1 MKVSVFQRF
10 ALWSLLA
17 ASVVLTGCAGIAK
30 VNPTRTEIMFT
41 YSVSPGA
48 DGTTTTKTD
57 KCTFRKQVSFEQAQ
71 AYEKDPALLVPH
83 NACKEFDKVD
93 GFGQLAL
100 HGSPTLAGELTKI
113 GTAAVANGGINYL
126 VQTALQKQ
134 QAKNCRNGGCITTVN
149 QNNNNNVAVAEG
161 GDGGAG
167 GNANAAAGAVAGANA
182 EANATGGGTCATCAL
197 KPKTY

>member
-10 ALWSLLA
+10 ALWFLLA
-17 ASVVLTGCAGIAK
+17 TSVVLAGCAGIAK

-113 GTAAVANGGINYL
+113 GTSAVANGGINYL
-126 VQTALQKQ
+126 VQSAIQRRQGKICK
-134 QAKNCRNGGCITTVN
+134 AGGCINTIN
-149 QNNNNNVAVAEG
+149 QNNNNNVAFAEG
-161 GDGGAG
+161 GDGGDAD
-167 GNANAAAGAVAGANA
+167 AAAGAVAGANA